1 MSQKRSGDPEIGKTL
16 ITLSKLLKA
25 RNFYVHIKP
34 EQRYILPMILPIY
47 IFTIQIH
54 LHCCVTSEASLS
66 NLARPSVSWWWML
79 GRILELDT

>member
-66 NLARPSVSWWWML
+66 NLARLSVSWWWML
-79 GRILELDT
+79 ERILELDT

>member
-34 EQRYILPMILPIY
+34 DQRYTYSDSPPLPCDKRSISMKQP
-47 IFTIQIH
+47 
-54 LHCCVTSEASLS
+54 CM
-66 NLARPSVSWWWML
+66 SVRQHVDAWK
-79 GRILELDT
+79 DT

>member
-34 EQRYILPMILPIY
+34 DQRYTSHDTSYLHV
-47 IFTIQIH
+47 QIH
-54 LHCCVTSEASLS
+54 LHYCVTSEASLS
-66 NLARPSVSWWWML
+66 NLARLSVSWWWML

>member
-34 EQRYILPMILPIY
+34 DHYLQYTYSDSPPLLCDKRSISMKQPCM
-47 IFTIQIH
+47 
-54 LHCCVTSEASLS
+54 
-66 NLARPSVSWWWML
+66 SVRQHVDAW
-79 GRILELDT
+79 EDT

>member
-34 EQRYILPMILPIY
+34 DQRYTYYL
-47 IFTIQIH
+47 QS
-54 LHCCVTSEASLS
+54 TSTYSDSPPLLCDKRS
-66 NLARPSVSWWWML
+66 ISMKQPCMSVRQHVDAW
-79 GRILELDT
+79 EDT

>member
-25 RNFYVHIKP
+25 RNFYVHVKP
-34 EQRYILPMILPIY
+34 DQRYTSHVPCYSYLH
-47 IFTIQIH
+47 IQIH

-66 NLARPSVSWWWML
+66 NLARLSVSWWWML

>member
-34 EQRYILPMILPIY
+34 DQRYTYYLQSTYSDSPPLLCDKRSISMKQPCM
-47 IFTIQIH
+47 
-54 LHCCVTSEASLS
+54 
-66 NLARPSVSWWWML
+66 SVRQHMDAW
-79 GRILELDT
+79 EDT